1 MHKTYWA
8 VVGTP
13 PPEQEGT
20 LTHYLKSV
28 ESNNKTH
35 VSIVPREGHQK
46 AVLNYRVIAA
56 SQRYWLLEID
66 LITGRKHQIRA
77 QLSAIGCPIK
87 GDLKYGAPR
96 SNPDGGISLQAH
108 RIRFIHPVSGKEI
121 DITAP
126 LPEGF
131 KRLGFDM

>member
-1 MHKTYWA
+1 M
-8 VVGTP
+8 
-13 PPEQEGT
+13 EQG
-20 LTHYLKSV
+20 
-28 ESNNKTH
+28 NKTR
-35 VSIVPREGHQK
+35 VSIVPREGHQRS
-46 AVLNYRVIAA
+46 VLHYRIIAA
-56 SQRYWLLEID
+56 SQRYWLLEVD

-108 RIRFIHPVSGKEI
+108 RICFTHPVSGKEI

-126 LPEGF
+126 LPDDF